1 MTFRQEIVMTSIALL
16 AWLTVSRAIAANF
29 TGVPRI
35 FLIR

>member
-1 MTFRQEIVMTSIALL
+1 MTFRQEIMITFIAFL
-16 AWLTVSRAIAANF
+16 AWLTVSPAIAANF